1 MLRAVAGVRGLAA
14 DDPFGVELMH
24 VLIDD
29 TDIDDNVRRLENT
42 VPGAWATVESCDVAE
57 LLLASLDAGV
67 PFSCRLARRRD
78 GVAVLVASDQSA
90 SRFPSTRACLLLD
103 HGHGPE
109 QLHLHQPAAATGGAR
124 RLHGLPRAVDA
135 QHLELHGLLLP
146 VVLVTVVFLVFQLG
160 GADGGKAAV
169 RACVGCCRRRRRP
182 AHHWLAAVARMCMRC
197 HALAAYVGA
206 AAGGAERAR
215 LSPPLPNA
223 LVAPPPRGGG
233 GSGALAGAI
242 RQSWY
247 EDLKVIF
254 VSAQRTD
261 DAAREEAA
269 ASSRWLRRTRS
280 SMKIIQSFQDVP
292 EDYDHWAPGSRRLQN
307 RLYQRHRA
315 AVPPATPPH
324 GVAESRDYRACCYAP
339 PPAAPRTAP
348 PPATV
353 ITASRRQPRR
363 RPRPRR
369 EAPAAEP
376 PTPTYTRDVVRR
388 VDAILRGHPW
398 SAARPLLLSLP
409 GLAWDSHTVARV
421 LKAHPPLHKAFL
433 FFRLAAGAGG
443 GFRHDRFT
451 YTSML
456 HLLGEA
462 GRVPAMMRLLA
473 EMLRAG
479 VDPDAA
485 TFTTVMHW
493 LAHAGDV
500 DAAMRVWE
508 EMRARKGKCRPTLV
522 SYTACVKILFD
533 AGRPAEAREVFQEM
547 VAEGLRP
554 SCKTYTVLIEHLA
567 NVGKFEATMEIM
579 DKMQEAGVEPDK
591 ALCNI
596 LVQKCSRAGETSVMT
611 RILQYMKE
619 NFIVLRRPIFL
630 EALEALKA
638 NDKNVV
644 TYTALMSAYF
654 QDGKVDKALQL
665 FLQMSANGVSACP
678 AESFQHL
685 LLPEHDDI
693 DTQDCCPK
701 DGNI

>member
-1 MLRAVAGVRGLAA
+1 MLRR
-14 DDPFGVELMH
+14 
-24 VLIDD
+24 
-29 TDIDDNVRRLENT
+29 
-42 VPGAWATVESCDVAE
+42 
-57 LLLASLDAGV
+57 
-67 PFSCRLARRRD
+67 
-78 GVAVLVASDQSA
+78 
-90 SRFPSTRACLLLD
+90 SR
-103 HGHGPE
+103 H
-109 QLHLHQPAAATGGAR
+109 
-124 RLHGLPRAVDA
+124 
-135 QHLELHGLLLP
+135 
-146 VVLVTVVFLVFQLG
+146 FL
-160 GADGGKAAV
+160 
-169 RACVGCCRRRRRP
+169 
-182 AHHWLAAVARMCMRC
+182 
-197 HALAAYVGA
+197 
-206 AAGGAERAR
+206 
-215 LSPPLPNA
+215 
-223 LVAPPPRGGG
+223 PPR
-233 GSGALAGAI
+233 
-242 RQSWY
+242 
-247 EDLKVIF
+247 
-254 VSAQRTD
+254 
-261 DAAREEAA
+261 
-269 ASSRWLRRTRS
+269 
-280 SMKIIQSFQDVP
+280 
-292 EDYDHWAPGSRRLQN
+292 
-307 RLYQRHRA
+307 
-315 AVPPATPPH
+315 
-324 GVAESRDYRACCYAP
+324 
-339 PPAAPRTAP
+339 
-348 PPATV
+348 
-353 ITASRRQPRR
+353 PRR

-638 NDKNVV
+638 NG
-644 TYTALMSAYF
+644 TYEVLIH
-654 QDGKVDKALQL
+654 G
-665 FLQMSANGVSACP
+665 LQMAGRKQ
-678 AESFQHL
+678 ESEHYRRERMEMQWHL
-685 LLPEHDDI
+685 QYRNEHSPEDSLCNHLFCDFH
-693 DTQDCCPK
+693 
-701 DGNI
+701 G

>member
-1 MLRAVAGVRGLAA
+1 MLRR
-14 DDPFGVELMH
+14 
-24 VLIDD
+24 
-29 TDIDDNVRRLENT
+29 
-42 VPGAWATVESCDVAE
+42 
-57 LLLASLDAGV
+57 
-67 PFSCRLARRRD
+67 
-78 GVAVLVASDQSA
+78 
-90 SRFPSTRACLLLD
+90 SR
-103 HGHGPE
+103 H
-109 QLHLHQPAAATGGAR
+109 
-124 RLHGLPRAVDA
+124 
-135 QHLELHGLLLP
+135 
-146 VVLVTVVFLVFQLG
+146 FL
-160 GADGGKAAV
+160 
-169 RACVGCCRRRRRP
+169 
-182 AHHWLAAVARMCMRC
+182 
-197 HALAAYVGA
+197 
-206 AAGGAERAR
+206 
-215 LSPPLPNA
+215 
-223 LVAPPPRGGG
+223 PPR
-233 GSGALAGAI
+233 
-242 RQSWY
+242 
-247 EDLKVIF
+247 
-254 VSAQRTD
+254 
-261 DAAREEAA
+261 
-269 ASSRWLRRTRS
+269 
-280 SMKIIQSFQDVP
+280 
-292 EDYDHWAPGSRRLQN
+292 
-307 RLYQRHRA
+307 
-315 AVPPATPPH
+315 
-324 GVAESRDYRACCYAP
+324 
-339 PPAAPRTAP
+339 
-348 PPATV
+348 
-353 ITASRRQPRR
+353 PRR

-433 FFRLAAGAGG
+433 FFRLAAGRRAA

-479 VDPDAA
+479 VEPP
-485 TFTTVMHW
+485 TPPPSPTVMHW

-500 DAAMRVWE
+500 EAPIRVWE

-638 NDKNVV
+638 NGESDNLLREVNPHLAFEGIECDPAFTDLGYITVRSTILYLLASRNWSAVEHMINEMTPKNIKVESHILSDIIQASCANCRPSCGLAVLRYSLRIGNELDRSAYGSLLGHYIRNGSFDLVFEIVEILIKSGCNLGTYLSSILIIKLACAGHSSTAVRIFGLLTTDKNVV

>member
-1 MLRAVAGVRGLAA
+1 MLRR
-14 DDPFGVELMH
+14 
-24 VLIDD
+24 
-29 TDIDDNVRRLENT
+29 
-42 VPGAWATVESCDVAE
+42 
-57 LLLASLDAGV
+57 
-67 PFSCRLARRRD
+67 
-78 GVAVLVASDQSA
+78 
-90 SRFPSTRACLLLD
+90 SR
-103 HGHGPE
+103 H
-109 QLHLHQPAAATGGAR
+109 
-124 RLHGLPRAVDA
+124 
-135 QHLELHGLLLP
+135 
-146 VVLVTVVFLVFQLG
+146 FL
-160 GADGGKAAV
+160 
-169 RACVGCCRRRRRP
+169 
-182 AHHWLAAVARMCMRC
+182 
-197 HALAAYVGA
+197 
-206 AAGGAERAR
+206 
-215 LSPPLPNA
+215 
-223 LVAPPPRGGG
+223 PPR
-233 GSGALAGAI
+233 
-242 RQSWY
+242 
-247 EDLKVIF
+247 
-254 VSAQRTD
+254 
-261 DAAREEAA
+261 
-269 ASSRWLRRTRS
+269 
-280 SMKIIQSFQDVP
+280 
-292 EDYDHWAPGSRRLQN
+292 
-307 RLYQRHRA
+307 
-315 AVPPATPPH
+315 
-324 GVAESRDYRACCYAP
+324 
-339 PPAAPRTAP
+339 
-348 PPATV
+348 
-353 ITASRRQPRR
+353 PRR

-433 FFRLAAGAGG
+433 FFRLAAGRRAA

-479 VDPDAA
+479 VEPP
-485 TFTTVMHW
+485 TPPPSPTVMHW

-500 DAAMRVWE
+500 EAPIRVWE

-567 NVGKFEATMEIM
+567 NVGEVFDQMPTMLFVTSTFCTALSLCTQYLSEVLHSLSHLCSTSCEEKIEQLLAFWNTLYIGKFEATMEIM

-638 NDKNVV
+638 NGESDNLLREVNPHLAFEGIECDPAFTDLGYITVRSTILYLLASRNWSAVEHMINEMTPKNIKVESHILSDIIQASCANCRPSCGLAVLRYSLRIGNELDRSAYGSLLGHYIRNGSFDLVFEIVEILIKSGCNLGTYLSSILIIKLACAGHSSTAVRIFGLLTTDKNVV

-693 DTQDCCPK
+693 DTQMSLNYGVHLGSPLC
-701 DGNI
+701 NTNALSEIAYTE